1 MGHTVTKEEARH
13 LGVLNHTV
21 KIVLVYLLG
30 MHNCV
35 GDVKGQTLARWTADE
50 YFRHQETS
58 NDCVKGCG
66 LEAFPRSAQ
75 YLDQHGSLFQVTSS
89 YSLFRAFPFVCDF
102 NLEEQ

>member
-1 MGHTVTKEEARH
+1 MGEGMGHTVTKEEARH

-30 MHNCV
+30 MHDCV
-35 GDVKGQTLARWTADE
+35 GDIEGQTLARWTADE
-50 YFRHQETS
+50 YFRHQET
-58 NDCVKGCG
+58 
-66 LEAFPRSAQ
+66 
-75 YLDQHGSLFQVTSS
+75 LDQHGSLFQVTSS